1 MPFWPVS
8 WHIQG
13 AEWPEWNGCAGV
25 KSALSRKQ
33 HVMHSKDVLT
43 DAFGRIHETVHS
55 AVEDLSAEELN
66 TRLNDDSNSIAWLI
80 WHLTRVQD
88 DHLSD
93 AFRTD
98 QVWLSD
104 GWADRLDL
112 ALPPSD
118 TGYGHSDKQVAKVQ
132 VPSVDLLL
140 GYFDA
145 VHERT
150 LAHVAGLSDADLDQV
165 IDDTWSPP
173 VTLGVRLVSVISDD
187 LQHAGQAAFV
197 RGILERL

>member
-1 MPFWPVS
+1 
-8 WHIQG
+8 
-13 AEWPEWNGCAGV
+13 
-25 KSALSRKQ
+25 
-33 HVMHSKDVLT
+33 MHSKDVLT

-80 WHLTRVQD
+80 WHLSRVQD
-88 DHLSD
+88 NHISD
-93 AFRTD
+93 AFQTD
-98 QVWLSD
+98 QVWLAD
-104 GWADRLDL
+104 GWVDRLDL

-118 TGYGHSDKQVAKVQ
+118 TGYGHSDKQVAKVH
-132 VPSVDLLL
+132 VLSADLLL

-150 LAHVAGLSDADLDQV
+150 LAHVAELSDADLDQV

-187 LQHAGQAAFV
+187 LQHSGQAAYV

>member
-1 MPFWPVS
+1 
-8 WHIQG
+8 
-13 AEWPEWNGCAGV
+13 
-25 KSALSRKQ
+25 
-33 HVMHSKDVLT
+33 MHSKDVLT

-88 DHLSD
+88 DHISD

-98 QVWLSD
+98 QVWLAD

-118 TGYGHSDKQVAKVQ
+118 TGYGHSGKQVAKVQ
-132 VPSVDLLL
+132 VSSGELLL

-150 LAHVAGLSDADLDQV
+150 LAHVAGLTDADLDQV

-187 LQHAGQAAFV
+187 LQHSGQAAYV

>member
-1 MPFWPVS
+1 
-8 WHIQG
+8 
-13 AEWPEWNGCAGV
+13 
-25 KSALSRKQ
+25 
-33 HVMHSKDVLT
+33 MHSKDVLT

-80 WHLTRVQD
+80 WHLSRVQD
-88 DHLSD
+88 DHISD
-93 AFRTD
+93 AFQTD
-98 QVWLSD
+98 QVWLAD
-104 GWADRLDL
+104 GWVDRLDL

-118 TGYGHSDKQVAKVQ
+118 TGYGHSDKQVAKVH
-132 VPSVDLLL
+132 VPSADLLL

-150 LAHVAGLSDADLDQV
+150 LAHVAELSDADLDQV

-187 LQHAGQAAFV
+187 LQHSGQAAYV

>member
-1 MPFWPVS
+1 
-8 WHIQG
+8 
-13 AEWPEWNGCAGV
+13 
-25 KSALSRKQ
+25 
-33 HVMHSKDVLT
+33 MHSKDVLT

-66 TRLNDDSNSIAWLI
+66 TRLNDDSNSITWLI

-88 DHLSD
+88 DHISD

-132 VPSVDLLL
+132 VPSPDLLL

-150 LAHVAGLSDADLDQV
+150 LAHLAGLTDADLDQV

-187 LQHAGQAAFV
+187 LQHAGQAAYV

>member
-1 MPFWPVS
+1 
-8 WHIQG
+8 
-13 AEWPEWNGCAGV
+13 
-25 KSALSRKQ
+25 
-33 HVMHSKDVLT
+33 MHSKDVLT

-80 WHLTRVQD
+80 WHLSRVQD
-88 DHLSD
+88 DHISD
-93 AFRTD
+93 AFQTD
-98 QVWLSD
+98 QVWLAD
-104 GWADRLDL
+104 GWVDRLDL

-118 TGYGHSDKQVAKVQ
+118 TGYGHSDKQVAKVH
-132 VPSVDLLL
+132 VPSTDLLL

-150 LAHVAGLSDADLDQV
+150 LAHLAELSDADLDQA

-187 LQHAGQAAFV
+187 LQHSGQAAYV

>member
-1 MPFWPVS
+1 
-8 WHIQG
+8 
-13 AEWPEWNGCAGV
+13 
-25 KSALSRKQ
+25 
-33 HVMHSKDVLT
+33 MHSKDVLT
-43 DAFGRIHETVHS
+43 DAFGRVHETVHS

-80 WHLTRVQD
+80 WHLSRVQD
-88 DHLSD
+88 DHISD

-98 QVWLSD
+98 QVWLAD
-104 GWADRLDL
+104 GWADRFDL

-132 VPSVDLLL
+132 VPSADLLL

-150 LAHVAGLSDADLDQV
+150 LAHVAGLTDADLDQV

-187 LQHAGQAAFV
+187 LQHSGQAAYV